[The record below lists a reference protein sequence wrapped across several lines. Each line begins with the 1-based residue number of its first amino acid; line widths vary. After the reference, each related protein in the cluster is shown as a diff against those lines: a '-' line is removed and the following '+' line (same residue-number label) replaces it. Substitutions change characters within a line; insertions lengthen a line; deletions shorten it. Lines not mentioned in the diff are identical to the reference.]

1 MNIENLKEDEYLYV
15 ANYEF
20 LKNLCSKENEISDE
34 WKGFCNEYDNSDE
47 LKVFTKFHKAL
58 NFSANSSANLDL
70 RSINITENIERLKHL
85 YRQVGYRYADLN
97 PLYPVDNKEFFLN
110 EVHISL
116 NSDEELKIKK
126 QLDIFYLGN
135 VSAEFEHVTN
145 KKKHDWL
152 IENFEKS
159 FVISNEDKKRNLQDL
174 LETEGLETFLHVKF
188 PGAKRFSIEGG
199 ESAVVIF
206 ENFMRKMSEF
216 ELSEIS
222 IGMAHRGRLN
232 FLTKVCREPY
242 GFLFGLFKGKA
253 AFNKDLGLSGDV
265 KYHLGA
271 SCDRDVNGKSVHLS
285 LLPNPSHLEAVNPVV
300 LGSVRAKQDE
310 SGDVG
315 RKKIVPFL
323 IHGDASFAGQ
333 GIIYET
339 FAMNDL
345 PAYDVGGTV
354 HLIIDNQVG
363 FTASSAETCF
373 SARGS
378 DIAKIV
384 EAPIFHVNGDDV
396 DGCAF
401 VAQLAAEY
409 RAKFDGDVVINLLC
423 YRRWGHNEGD
433 EPNFTQPVMYKNIS
447 NHVTTFN
454 VYVKKL
460 VDTGVLTQN
469 DVDLKKKEF
478 HEFLDSQLDVFH
490 PKTLADLCRARWS
503 CVNFNFDDS
512 KIIDVNTGMKKE
524 IISSVIECFKNFPD
538 GFAINPKIQK
548 LLEGRIKMLETGEHI
563 DWGVGEMLAF
573 TSLLSEGINI
583 RISGEDVMR
592 GTFAHRH
599 AAVVDQNNNDRY
611 YYYSSMGK
619 GKRANGDARFEVY
632 NSILSEYGVMGF
644 DYGYSMFNPTDLVIW
659 EAQFGDFVN
668 GAQIILDQFIA
679 GAEQKWARLTNFVL
693 MLPHGYDGQ
702 GPEHSSAR
710 IERFLQLCA
719 QYNMRVVNPTT
730 PANVFHALRRQV
742 VDEVKKPLVIFT
754 PKSLLRHKLAVS
766 NISDFLDNNGFIDII
781 ANMTSVENVKKLI
794 LCSGKIYYDL
804 VEKLTELDKNDV
816 LLVKFEQL
824 YPFPKEKIIN
834 LLGNF
839 IAKSNSKEI
848 TWCQDEPKNMG
859 AYAFVHEIL
868 NDWLYDNGVKM
879 RYCGRP
885 SSASV
890 AVGST
895 YEHVSEQKALIDS
908 CFI

>member
-1 MNIENLKEDEYLYV
+1 M
-15 ANYEF
+15 
-20 LKNLCSKENEISDE
+20 
-34 WKGFCNEYDNSDE
+34 
-47 LKVFTKFHKAL
+47 
-58 NFSANSSANLDL
+58 
-70 RSINITENIERLKHL
+70 
-85 YRQVGYRYADLN
+85 YRKVGYRYADLN
-97 PLYPVDNKEFFLN
+97 PLYPVDKKESFLN
-110 EVHISL
+110 EVHVVL
-116 NSDEELKIKK
+116 TNDEEFKVKK
-126 QLDIFYLGN
+126 KLDASYLGKI
-135 VSAEFEHVTN
+135 SAEFEHVTN
-145 KKKHDWL
+145 KKKYDWL

-159 FVISNEDKKRNLQDL
+159 FVISNEDRKRNLQDL
-174 LETEGLETFLHVKF
+174 LEVEGLETFLHVKF

-206 ENFMRKMSEF
+206 ENFMRRMSQF

-232 FLTKVCREPY
+232 FLTKVCKEPY
-242 GFLFGLFKGKA
+242 GFLFGLFKGKS
-253 AFNKDLGLSGDV
+253 AFEKDLGLSGDV

-271 SCDRDVNGKSVHLS
+271 SCDRDLDGKSIHIS

-310 SGDVG
+310 FGDVE

-373 SARGS
+373 SERGS
-378 DIAKIV
+378 DVAKIV

-401 VAQLAAEY
+401 IAQLAAEY
-409 RAKFDGDVVINLLC
+409 RAKFSGDVVINLLC

-454 VYVKKL
+454 LYAKKL
-460 VDTGVLTQN
+460 VGDGVLIQ
-469 DVDLKKKEF
+469 DDIDLKKKEF
-478 HEFLDSQLDVFH
+478 HDFLDSQIDVFH
-490 PKTLADLCRARWS
+490 PKNLADLCKARWS
-503 CVNFNFDDS
+503 CVQFNFDDS
-512 KIIDVNTGMKKE
+512 KIIDVNTGMKKD
-524 IISSVIECFKNFPD
+524 IIPTVIECFKKFPD
-538 GFAINPKIQK
+538 GFNINAKIKK
-548 LLEGRIKMLETGEHI
+548 LLEGRIKMLETGENI

-573 TSLLSEGINI
+573 TSLLSDGINI

-599 AAVVDQNNNDRY
+599 AAVVDQNNDDRY
-611 YYYSSMGK
+611 YYYRSIGK
-619 GKRANGDARFEVY
+619 GKGAKGDARFEVY

-644 DYGYSMFNPTDLVIW
+644 DYGYSMFSPSDLVIW

-730 PANVFHALRRQV
+730 PAKVFHALRRQV
-742 VDEVKKPLVIFT
+742 IDDVKKPLVIFT

-766 NISDFLDNNGFIDII
+766 KISDFLDNNGFIDII
-781 ANMTSVENVKKLI
+781 TNIKSLEGVKKLI

-804 VEKLTELDKNDV
+804 VEKLTELNKKDV

-834 LLGNF
+834 LLSNF
-839 IAKSNSKEI
+839 IIKSSMKEVI
-848 TWCQDEPKNMG
+848 WCQDEPKNMG
-859 AYAFVHEIL
+859 AYVFVNEIL
-868 NDWLYDNGVKM
+868 NDWLYENRVKM
-879 RYCGRP
+879 RYCGRLA
-885 SSASV
+885 SASV

-895 YEHVSEQKALIDS
+895 YDHIIEQKALIDS